1 VVCKREEKAGLHMLP
16 VTNRL
21 GLRIKMKRTAA
32 GLTRKE
38 MSIYLGGKPSPRTIF
53 NVEMGSPHEQM
64 KETLRLVKAFLKSD
78 TQAILLRAKSLGSKP
93 GRKNARRRHR

>member
-1 VVCKREEKAGLHMLP
+1 MLCKGEEKTGLSMLP
-16 VTNRL
+16 MANRL

-53 NVEMGSPHEQM
+53 SVEI
-64 KETLRLVKAFLKSD
+64 VVD
-78 TQAILLRAKSLGSKP
+78 
-93 GRKNARRRHR
+93 

>member
-1 VVCKREEKAGLHMLP
+1 MLCKREEKAGLHMLP

-21 GLRIKMKRTAA
+21 GLRIKMKRAAA

-53 NVEMGSPHEQM
+53 NVEMGSPHEQT
-64 KETLRLVKAFLKSD
+64 KETLQLLKTFLKLD
-78 TQAILLRAKSLGSKP
+78 PQVIILRAKAMGL
-93 GRKNARRRHR
+93 RKA

>member
-1 VVCKREEKAGLHMLP
+1 MLP

-38 MSIYLGGKPSPRTIF
+38 MSTYLGGKPSARTIF
-53 NVEMGSPHEQM
+53 NVEMGSPHEQT
-64 KETLRLVKAFLKSD
+64 KETLRLVKAFLKLD
-78 TQAILLRAKSLGSKP
+78 PQSLS
-93 GRKNARRRHR
+93 